1 MTLSVGRFFVRG
13 LITLF
18 HIIVNKTQ
26 VNYTKRELHNV
37 FIEKLYRWWK
47 KPCASHLIL
56 WIVFFFI
63 WTKSGG
69 WDRENLIEE
78 LLKEP
83 DELAIKR
90 KRTQETLRILQQANR
105 VSWRFILKKLQ
116 FNLLKCVFLIWFK
129 TDVRRAAVRSWIGR
143 ERLQNWFRSE
153 TWGVTG
159 HKKIKDRN

>member
-37 FIEKLYRWWK
+37 FIEKLYR
-47 KPCASHLIL
+47 
-56 WIVFFFI
+56 
-63 WTKSGG
+63 
-69 WDRENLIEE
+69 ENLIEE

-105 VSWRFILKKLQ
+105 VS
-116 FNLLKCVFLIWFK
+116 
-129 TDVRRAAVRSWIGR
+129 
-143 ERLQNWFRSE
+143 
-153 TWGVTG
+153 
-159 HKKIKDRN
+159 